1 MAEVND
7 KVMEMVREELKRNPD
22 AENKELYEKAVEVD
36 DAIDDLTLR
45 QFHAR
50 YPLQVKRK
58 IAQKRGGKKKK
69 KKKKQRK
76 SRKRKGSARAGAA
89 SAGGAGPDRD
99 AIRGTLLQF
108 AKDVSSAEGK
118 AEMIDL
124 LTGVDE
130 YVDQVV
136 EALDGGG

>member
-7 KVMEMVREELKRNPD
+7 KVMEMVREELKENPD
-22 AENKELYEKAVEVD
+22 AENKELYAKAVKLD

-50 YPLQVKRK
+50 YPLQVKRQ

-69 KKKKQRK
+69 KRKQRK
-76 SRKRKGSARAGAA
+76 SRKKRKASSRAATKGAA
-89 SAGGAGPDRD
+89 GSGPNRD

-124 LTGVDE
+124 LTSVDD